1 MMNNKFLSSVT
12 SCIFAGFSAS
22 ASAQFLDQVDFRQE
36 GANAVSQLRFI
47 APVQLTKSISSR
59 TNDLVQVFYTVRPS
73 QNQGAETAAGERRMA
88 GGGAIPDFTISDE
101 IDSASAAQ
109 VGRNRKLV
117 IRFASPT
124 KFRIRAGRD
133 NQSIDIVFTG
143 SGASVKALKSSVTEV
158 VASSAALLGKYVV
171 TLQSSSQ
178 PGQPLANSVPASL
191 QAYQVFTANRQV
203 NGQTVYD
210 TNLGYFES
218 QQAARAALGLAVG
231 RFPAAVVAEFQAAGS
246 VSTAGTAIAGAAT
259 DGRVEGNLSSTVVVA
274 GQATPE
280 VDASATALLATAQSS
295 FDSGNYPVAIETLNQ
310 ILNLPPNA
318 SSRKAQEM
326 IGLARLNSGDPVK
339 ARGEFE
345 SFLKLYPV
353 GPDSDKISQIL
364 ASLPATAAGAAQATA
379 PVEPSSTTNGS
390 LSVFYY
396 GGKSDV
402 RTQDFKDSVLGGL
415 PIVQS
420 DTTLSNVDQ
429 KQLQSNFDLNWR
441 FRDTEKDMRFVFR
454 DAYSADLLPN
464 GLGKNR
470 LSALYFDY
478 RSLTNGTSVRVGR
491 QSPNGGGVLYR
502 FDGVQAGYAFAP
514 KWKLN
519 AVAGVPTDTLL
530 DSRRTFYGL
539 SVDAEQLTKEV
550 SGSAFLVEQVI
561 DGETD
566 RRGIGADLRYFNGGF
581 SASAQVDYDLMLNAF
596 NVTAL
601 QGTWQVTEATMVN
614 AMIDR
619 RTTPIFSLGNVL
631 FFQDPALSAP
641 ARRIQ
646 DLLGIK
652 PIEVLRDQVK
662 GLTPY
667 VTQAR
672 VGGTTVINTNW
683 QTGADFSVSS
693 TDEIKPVAVLLPN
706 GQPSSGNLWSTGA
719 QLIGTNLYSPRDTH
733 VFNMTLLGG
742 PTYRGALLSYN
753 NLTSINEQFQLEP
766 SLKYYTQNDDSGSS
780 SKTLTAGLRA
790 TYRVI
795 QQVSLE
801 SELTFEKS
809 DAVGATTTA
818 PGALTSTSRMTYY
831 IGGRYDF

>member
-1 MMNNKFLSSVT
+1 MRNNFLT
-12 SCIFAGFSAS
+12 PLAACIYAGFTAS

-36 GANAVSQLRFI
+36 GANAVTQLRFV
-47 APVQLTKSISSR
+47 APVQFTKSVSSR
-59 TNDLVQVFYTVRPS
+59 TNDLVQVFYKVRPS
-73 QNQGAETAAGERRMA
+73 QNQPSETAGGERRMA
-88 GGGAIPDFTISDE
+88 GGGAIPAFTISDE
-101 IDSASAAQ
+101 PDSSAPAQ
-109 VGRNRKLV
+109 IGISRKLV
-117 IRFASPT
+117 VRFAAPT

-133 NQSIDIVFTG
+133 NRSIDIVFAGAG
-143 SGASVKALKSSVTEV
+143 SSVKALKSSVTEV
-158 VASSAALLGKYVV
+158 VVGTDAPLGKYVV

-178 PGQPLANSVPASL
+178 AGQQLANSVPASL
-191 QAYQVFTANRQV
+191 QAYQVFTANREV

-210 TNLGYFES
+210 TNLGYFAT
-218 QQAARAALGLAVG
+218 QQEARIALNLAVG
-231 RFPAAVVAEFQAAGS
+231 RFPAAVVAEYQAPGAAAAAG
-246 VSTAGTAIAGAAT
+246 IAG
-259 DGRVEGNLSSTVVVA
+259 GNLATSATMSA
-274 GQATPE
+274 QATPE
-280 VDASATALLATAQSS
+280 VEASATALLATAQSS
-295 FDSGNYPVAIETLNQ
+295 FDGGQYPAAIESLNQ
-310 ILNLPPNA
+310 VLNLPPNG
-318 SSRKAQEM
+318 SSRRAQEL
-326 IGLARLNSGDPVK
+326 IGLARLNSGDPAK
-339 ARGEFE
+339 AAGEFE

-353 GPDSDKISQIL
+353 GPDSDRVRQL
-364 ASLPATAAGAAQATA
+364 AAALPTLAAGLPQVAAT
-379 PVEPSSTTNGS
+379 VEPSSTTNGS
-390 LSVFYY
+390 VSVFYY
-396 GGKSDV
+396 GGNSDT
-402 RTQDFKDSVLGGL
+402 RTQDFKDSVLGSL
-415 PIVQS
+415 PILQS
-420 DTTLSNVDQ
+420 DTTLSGVDQ
-429 KQLQSNFDLNWR
+429 KQLQTNFDLNWR

-454 DAYSADLLPN
+454 DAYTADLLPN
-464 GLGKNR
+464 GVGKNR

-478 RSLTNGTSVRVGR
+478 RSLTNGTSIRVGR

-502 FDGVQAGYAFAP
+502 FDGLQAGYAFKP

-519 AVAGVPTDTLL
+519 AVAGVPTDPLL
-530 DSRRTFYGL
+530 DTRRTFYGL
-539 SVDAEQLTKEV
+539 SLDAEALTKEL
-550 SGSAFLVEQVI
+550 SGGVYVIEQVI

-566 RRGIGADLRYFNGGF
+566 RRGLGIDARYFSGGV
-581 SASAQVDYDLMLNAF
+581 SASAQFDYDQILRAINIA
-596 NVTAL
+596 AI
-601 QGTWQVTEATMVN
+601 QGTWQVTEGTMVN
-614 AMIDR
+614 ASIDR
-619 RTTPIFSLGNVL
+619 RTTPVLSLGNVL
-631 FFQDPALSAP
+631 FFQDPAQTAQ

-646 DLLGIK
+646 DLLGTK
-652 PIEVLRDQVK
+652 PIELLRDQVK
-662 GLTPY
+662 GVTPY

-672 VGGTTVINTNW
+672 IGGTTVLNTNW

-818 PGALTSTSRMTYY
+818 PGALTSTSRATYY
-831 IGGRYDF
+831 FGGRYDF

>member
-1 MMNNKFLSSVT
+1 LEGAGLNFQSIKMMTNKFLT
-12 SCIFAGFSAS
+12 PLAACIFAGFSAS

-36 GANAVSQLRFI
+36 GANAVAQLRFVS
-47 APVQLTKSISSR
+47 PVQFTKSISSR
-59 TNDLVQVFYTVRPS
+59 TNDLVQVFYTVRPI
-73 QNQGAETAAGERRMA
+73 QNQPDNTSGGERRLA
-88 GGGAIPDFTISDE
+88 GGGAIPAFTVSDE
-101 IDSASAAQ
+101 PDSSAAAQ
-109 VGRNRKLV
+109 VGKSRKLV

-133 NQSIDIVFTG
+133 SRSIDIVLTG
-143 SGASVKALKSSVTEV
+143 SGSSVKALKSSVTEP
-158 VASSAALLGKYVV
+158 VAGTDVPLGKYVV

-178 PGQPLANSVPASL
+178 AGQQLANSVPASL

-210 TNLGYFES
+210 TNLGYFAT
-218 QQAARAALGLAVG
+218 QQEARAALALAVG
-231 RFPAAVVAEFQAAGS
+231 RFPAAVVAEFHAAPVVAAGS
-246 VSTAGTAIAGAAT
+246 A
-259 DGRVEGNLSSTVVVA
+259 DGNLATTSVQ
-274 GQATPE
+274 GTPE
-280 VDASATALLATAQSS
+280 VEASATALLATAQSS
-295 FDSGNYPVAIETLNQ
+295 FDGGNYPAAIDTLNQ

-326 IGLARLNSGDPVK
+326 IGLARLNSGDAAK
-339 ARGEFE
+339 AGGEFE

-353 GPDSDKISQIL
+353 GPDSDKIRQL
-364 ASLPATAAGAAQATA
+364 LTSLPTRVAGSTAQAA
-379 PVEPSSTTNGS
+379 AAVEPSSTTNGS

-415 PIVQS
+415 PVVQS

-478 RSLTNGTSVRVGR
+478 RSLTNGTSIRVGR

-502 FDGVQAGYAFAP
+502 FDGVQAGYAFKP

-530 DSRRTFYGL
+530 DSRRTFYGV
-539 SVDAEQLTKEV
+539 SIDAEQLTKEV

-566 RRGIGADLRYFNGGF
+566 RRGVGADLRYFSGGF
-581 SASAQVDYDLMLNAF
+581 SASAQFDYDLILSAI
-596 NVTAL
+596 NVAAL
-601 QGTWQVTEATMVN
+601 QGTWQVTEGTMLN
-614 AMIDR
+614 AMVDR
-619 RTTPIFSLGNVL
+619 RTTPILSLGNVL
-631 FFQDPALSAP
+631 FFQDPALLAP

-646 DLLGIK
+646 DLLGVK

-672 VGGTTVINTNW
+672 IGGTTTINTNW

-706 GQPSSGNLWSTGA
+706 GQPSSGNLWSMGA

-818 PGALTSTSRMTYY
+818 PGALTSTSRATYY